1 MFKQRSFMG
10 DAVVKIQ
17 SQAIELYTTL
27 QTLKV
32 VYWQHCVVH
41 VFVSMVVLLTGFLG
55 RARSVQF
62 CSR

>member
-1 MFKQRSFMG
+1 MG

-55 RARSVQF
+55 RACSAQF